1 MTAKVIDFYYDIVC
15 PYAYLA
21 STQLDAFA
29 ERNNVTFRWKPVL
42 LGGIFRSIG
51 GKQVPMSSMSAPRA
65 RLNMLDMHRWADLWG
80 VPLTMPTAHPRRSV
94 ESMRWL
100 TALEGAAR
108 IQISRRLFE
117 AYWVDGLDV
126 SNVDVLQEIAVEAG
140 VSSEDMTSADARE
153 GLFQTTAE
161 AVEAGAFGVPAFVYN
176 DELFWGQDRLPIL
189 EQALGVAPQ
198 VSEATETGA
207 PMRLRF
213 FHDFSSPFSYL
224 AATQIE
230 DVAARHGLEVD
241 WCPILLGALFREIGT
256 PDVPLF
262 EMNEAKRRYMGK
274 DLTDWSQRWRVP
286 FRFPDRFPIRS
297 VRPLRAALVE
307 PALTLPLYRA
317 AWVKG
322 EPIEDESVL
331 ASIIEQAGFESARIL
346 ARTNDP
352 DIKMRLRENTDAARA
367 AGVCGVP
374 SFEVTNTKD
383 HSKLLFWGQ
392 DRLNMVE
399 AALRG
404 WRPECG

>member
-1 MTAKVIDFYYDIVC
+1 MLSGDPTMTAKVIDFYYDIVC

-51 GKQVPMSSMSAPRA
+51 GNQVPMSSMSAPRA
-65 RLNMLDMHRWADLWG
+65 RLNMLDMHRWADMWG
-80 VPLTMPTAHPRRSV
+80 VPLTMPAAHPRRSV

-108 IQISRRLFE
+108 IQISRRLFK

-161 AVEAGAFGVPAFVYN
+161 AVEAGAFGVPAFVYK

-286 FRFPDRFPIRS
+286 FSFPRS
-297 VRPLRAALVE
+297 VSDSIGEDHCGQRSSNRRLPCRSIGQPGSKVSPSKMRAFFLLSSSK
-307 PALTLPLYRA
+307 PALSLL
-317 AWVKG
+317 
-322 EPIEDESVL
+322 ESL
-331 ASIIEQAGFESARIL
+331 RERMILISKCACARIQTQPVL
-346 ARTNDP
+346 
-352 DIKMRLRENTDAARA
+352 LVCVECRA
-367 AGVCGVP
+367 L
-374 SFEVTNTKD
+374 K
-383 HSKLLFWGQ
+383 
-392 DRLNMVE
+392 
-399 AALRG
+399 
-404 WRPECG
+404 